1 MAEEKDRIHLKA
13 THYLHAKHLEAM
25 GQHTDAIVSYE
36 ASGTHRTEAPRML
49 FEPEPAPEPEP

>member
-1 MAEEKDRIHLKA
+1 MQVAEEKDRIHLKA

-36 ASGTHRTEAPRML
+36 ASGTHRTEVPRML
-49 FEPEPAPEPEP
+49 F